1 MQVIGIT
8 GIVPEILAELKLG
21 KPRTLEFVSAQN
33 VVSAAAVPVGETV
46 FISTVPQED
55 LTTGDAGILA
65 IVLAAS
71 VAMQRV
77 SSAIPGVYYEERE
90 RLSVRLQLKYSCVSH
105 VRAVTQRGCCVVL
118 RLDVLDC
125 TCPRVR

>member
-8 GIVPEILAELKLG
+8 GIVPEILTELKQG

-33 VVSAAAVPVGETV
+33 VVSAAAVSVGETV
-46 FISTVPQED
+46 FVSAVPQED

-65 IVLAAS
+65 TVLAAS

-77 SSAIPGVYYEERE
+77 SSVIPGVYYEERE
-90 RLSVRLQLKYSCVSH
+90 RLSVRLQLKYSCASH
-105 VRAVTQRGCCVVL
+105 VRTVTQRGCCSVL
-118 RLDVLDC
+118 RVDVLDC
-125 TCPRVR
+125 SCPRVR

>member
-8 GIVPEILAELKLG
+8 GIMPEILAELKQG

-33 VVSAAAVPVGETV
+33 VVSAAAVSVGETV
-46 FISTVPQED
+46 FISAVPQED

-65 IVLAAS
+65 TVLTAS

-90 RLSVRLQLKYSCVSH
+90 RLSVRLQLKYSCTSRVK
-105 VRAVTQRGCCVVL
+105 AVTQRGCCAIL
-118 RLDVLDC
+118 RVDVLDC